1 MPRLNIY
8 IPDDLDLALRNF
20 PGEMNISKVCAAAL
34 RAQLAAKEDPRI
46 ASSMFFSFFDKPS
59 WIEQIVLQ
67 RYRGLTWVSAPDITF
82 EGEEEADV
90 VAEVTSQFLDRT
102 FFEGCVLGIGGGA
115 HIWDIVRR
123 LERRNLGMNLWAIGY
138 GHVDREV
145 PHLHPNSIVTLLS
158 ILYAPRS
165 QPYLVGAQKLDRA
178 WHLPTLFPN
187 DQRSVKRYL
196 IGSCSMFDPDSA
208 YARLLGREMTDFLM
222 EMNVMGD
229 FLGVFIAPDGRLIEP
244 YAPNMTVSHLPS
256 TDLRE
261 LAKRDDTIVL
271 LTASGRHKARLI
283 RAVIEAGLCNSVI
296 TDLDTACSV
305 VGLERQKDS
314 DDIVE
319 AAR

>member
-8 IPDDLDLALRNF
+8 IPDDLDLALRNY

-67 RYRGLTWVSAPDITF
+67 RYRWLTWVAAPDVIF
-82 EGEEEADV
+82 EGEDPSDIA
-90 VAEVTSQFLDRT
+90 AEVTSQFLDRT

-115 HIWDIVRR
+115 QIWDIVRR

-138 GHVDREV
+138 GHVDKEL

-165 QPYLVGAQKLDRA
+165 EPHLVGAERLDRA
-178 WHLPTLFPN
+178 WHFPTLFPK

-196 IGSCSMFDPDSA
+196 IGSCSMFDADSP
-208 YARLLGREMTDFLM
+208 YARLLGEEMTDFLT
-222 EMNVMGD
+222 EENVMGD

-244 YAPNMTVSHLPS
+244 YAPGMTVSHVPS

-271 LTASGRHKARLI
+271 LSASGRHKAKLI
-283 RAVIEAGLCNSVI
+283 RAVIEARLCNALI
-296 TDLDTACSV
+296 TDLETACSV
-305 VGLERQKDS
+305 VGLERQKDFA
-314 DDIVE
+314 DIDE
-319 AAR
+319 HAR